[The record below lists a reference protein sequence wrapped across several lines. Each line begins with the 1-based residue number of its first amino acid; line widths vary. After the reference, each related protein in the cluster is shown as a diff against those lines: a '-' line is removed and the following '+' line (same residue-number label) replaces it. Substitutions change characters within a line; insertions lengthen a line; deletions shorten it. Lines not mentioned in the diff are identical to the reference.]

1 MGSSKTPVVGAV
13 ECNGKVV
20 STSSKRDG
28 RHSQTFLC
36 GAVSEKVGLLVTGE
50 WIGYKGLGPRLA
62 VCPGALTRS
71 ARSIRT
77 SLRASGR
84 FTNPV
89 LSAPVELT
97 PLSRTRDGLGK
108 DVLPG

>member
-1 MGSSKTPVVGAV
+1 MGLSKTPVVGAV

-20 STSSKRDG
+20 GTSSKRDG

-36 GAVSEKVGLLVTGE
+36 GAVSEKVSLLVTGE

-62 VCPGALTRS
+62 VCPGAPTRS

-89 LSAPVELT
+89 LSAP
-97 PLSRTRDGLGK
+97 GK
-108 DVLPG
+108 VSAKISADLHRAAH

>member
-1 MGSSKTPVVGAV
+1 MRSSKTPVVGAV

-36 GAVSEKVGLLVTGE
+36 GAVSEKVSLLVTGE
-50 WIGYKGLGPRLA
+50 WIGYKRAGTATCRMPRSTNTF
-62 VCPGALTRS
+62 GAN
-71 ARSIRT
+71 IRT

-89 LSAPVELT
+89 LSAPGQVSAKISADLH
-97 PLSRTRDGLGK
+97 RA
-108 DVLPG
+108 